1 MRGQG
6 CRKARRRFPNGVDRR
21 FFSSF
26 CAGRP
31 GECSSPCAL
40 RAVRASPNRSRL
52 QSVCARSAFRGIT
65 RQTPAARAAE
75 HQRTAVNV
83 TLLDY
88 GAGNVTSVERALQR
102 LGVASTRASAPEPI
116 ASAEAL
122 LLPGVGHY
130 AALVRALDERALRQP
145 LLEAIR
151 RGVPFLGI
159 CLGLQA
165 LYESSEEA
173 PDLTGLHLL
182 PGQVRALPA
191 DVKLP
196 HMGWNQLTINRTSR
210 LLTNIA
216 ADAYFYFAHSY
227 AVVDAKDRCACV
239 ATCTHGAKFP

>member
-1 MRGQG
+1 M
-6 CRKARRRFPNGVDRR
+6 
-21 FFSSF
+21 
-26 CAGRP
+26 
-31 GECSSPCAL
+31 
-40 RAVRASPNRSRL
+40 
-52 QSVCARSAFRGIT
+52 
-65 RQTPAARAAE
+65 
-75 HQRTAVNV
+75 NV

-116 ASAEAL
+116 ATAEAL

-130 AALVRALDERALRQP
+130 ATLIRALDERALRQP

-173 PDLTGLHLL
+173 PDLTGLDLL
-182 PGQVRALPA
+182 PGQIRALPA
-191 DVKLP
+191 KVKLP
-196 HMGWNQLTINRTSR
+196 HMGWNQLSIKRNSP
-210 LLTNIA
+210 LLANIG

-227 AVVDAKDRCACV
+227 AAVDANDRGVCV
-239 ATCTHGAKFP
+239 ATCTYGEEFVAVLERGNISAVQFHPEKSGAAGAQVLRNFLGLVA